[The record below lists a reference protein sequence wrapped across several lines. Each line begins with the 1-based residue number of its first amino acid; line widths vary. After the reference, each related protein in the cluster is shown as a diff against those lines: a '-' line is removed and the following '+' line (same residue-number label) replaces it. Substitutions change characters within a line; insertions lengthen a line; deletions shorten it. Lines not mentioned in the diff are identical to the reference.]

1 MHGIIVIVLVSSL
14 FAPLYTFIN
23 VFMDSTSER
32 LTLCTCTLS
41 MRMLHARSDVAYL
54 QLGADTI
61 TLIRYICGR
70 GLLPSDLFCSYQ
82 LLFHLFSSTVL
93 LHFLHTSH
101 VSCVLSVTKNP
112 EFFHVST
119 LSVINVCTRK

>member
-61 TLIRYICGR
+61 TLIRYICG
-70 GLLPSDLFCSYQ
+70 GVFYLVICSVHINCYSICFLLQFC
-82 LLFHLFSSTVL
+82 FISST
-93 LHFLHTSH
+93 HHM
-101 VSCVLSVTKNP
+101 SVV
-112 EFFHVST
+112 F
-119 LSVINVCTRK
+119 